1 MPTHDARHLRSSQQP
16 CRRSRTCSLL
26 YSPPWQA
33 TFQQQMLTFQQQ
45 VLAQLTEQNRRL
57 LAGQG
62 QGLPEGG

>member
-1 MPTHDARHLRSSQQP
+1 MPPIADLFTALP
-16 CRRSRTCSLL
+16 
-26 YSPPWQA
+26 PPWQA